1 MTMLSVTKAIGLF
14 SMMSL
19 LSAAPSFAQT
29 ELEPAGS
36 EGGIPKHYRTLP
48 VPPGGLQSTQKNE
61 LAGNTVKDKQG
72 KKFGT
77 LENVIIDAGT
87 GKIEVGVIGYNTANN
102 KIALLPVSWRNMK
115 IDPKSGEITLTQ
127 NTDEILPSTI
137 TADTKDMSPD
147 IQKLVKDM
155 QDQIA
160 NERQ

>member
-1 MTMLSVTKAIGLF
+1 
-14 SMMSL
+14 
-19 LSAAPSFAQT
+19 
-29 ELEPAGS
+29 
-36 EGGIPKHYRTLP
+36 
-48 VPPGGLQSTQKNE
+48 
-61 LAGNTVKDKQG
+61 
-72 KKFGT
+72 

-127 NTDEILPSTI
+127 NADEILPSTI

>member
-1 MTMLSVTKAIGLF
+1 M
-14 SMMSL
+14 
-19 LSAAPSFAQT
+19 
-29 ELEPAGS
+29 
-36 EGGIPKHYRTLP
+36 
-48 VPPGGLQSTQKNE
+48 
-61 LAGNTVKDKQG
+61 
-72 KKFGT
+72 
-77 LENVIIDAGT
+77 ENVIIDAAT